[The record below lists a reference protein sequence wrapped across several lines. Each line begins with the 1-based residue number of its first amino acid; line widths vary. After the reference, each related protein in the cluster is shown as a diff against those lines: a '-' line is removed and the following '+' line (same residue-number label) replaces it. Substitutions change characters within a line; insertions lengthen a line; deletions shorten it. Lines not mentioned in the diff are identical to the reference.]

1 MNDRLGGAFLLLSF
15 ITSNF
20 TSETVSP
27 RFKDI
32 LKKNYFLRLIII
44 ILLIFFTVNF
54 NGDYVNIK
62 DHFLNTLILFLFY
75 LLITKS
81 DTYVFGIVIFLIS
94 VNYFINEHLK
104 YLVKN
109 KNKNTEYNKYLK
121 YSNYISNILLIFS
134 STGFI
139 YKCYKLNKINKN
151 FNPIKYM
158 FSDFKEYKM

>member
-81 DTYVFGIVIFLIS
+81 DTYVFGIVIFLRIC
-94 VNYFINEHLK
+94 
-104 YLVKN
+104 
-109 KNKNTEYNKYLK
+109 
-121 YSNYISNILLIFS
+121 IF
-134 STGFI
+134 F
-139 YKCYKLNKINKN
+139 
-151 FNPIKYM
+151 
-158 FSDFKEYKM
+158 